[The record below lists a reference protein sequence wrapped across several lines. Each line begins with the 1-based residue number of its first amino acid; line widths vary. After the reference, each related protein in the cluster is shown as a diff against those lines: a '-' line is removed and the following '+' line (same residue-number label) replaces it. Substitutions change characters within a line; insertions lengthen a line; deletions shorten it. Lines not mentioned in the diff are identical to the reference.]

1 MESPI
6 IFDPIRS
13 EIVHIAGERSAHNEI
28 DFLLQRLVNHHV
40 PKVIT

>member
-13 EIVHIAGERSAHNEI
+13 EIIHVAGERSAHNEI
-28 DFLLQRLVNHHV
+28 QFPPQRLVNHHV
-40 PKVIT
+40 PEVIA